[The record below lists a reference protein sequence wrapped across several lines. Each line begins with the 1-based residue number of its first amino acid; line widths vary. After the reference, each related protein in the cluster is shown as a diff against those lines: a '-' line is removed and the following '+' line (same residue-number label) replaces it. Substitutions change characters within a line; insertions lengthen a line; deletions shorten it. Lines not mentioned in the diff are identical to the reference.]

1 MKTKEIITIS
11 VSIILL
17 TGFFIFAVNIDSSA
31 LENLG
36 YSLPLPLFTLFIA
49 LIDGFNPC
57 NMFVLTVLLAILIS
71 ASASR
76 GRFYLVGLIF
86 ASVVFIFY
94 FLFMAAWLNISRYIG
109 YTAALR
115 AVIAVVAIIAGL
127 INCKELFFFKKGI
140 SLTIQQKHK
149 GPLYAKMRNVS
160 EVMNKGSLPMLITS
174 SAGLA
179 LFSSLIEIPC
189 TAGFPI
195 LYTVVLLGKTPG
207 YSVGYFSFLFL
218 YNLVYI
224 MPLLA
229 IIAVFG
235 YTLKARHITQSQ
247 FQVIKFIG
255 GIIMILL
262 GIILLANPKLIG
274 AL

>member
-1 MKTKEIITIS
+1 
-11 VSIILL
+11 
-17 TGFFIFAVNIDSSA
+17 
-31 LENLG
+31 
-36 YSLPLPLFTLFIA
+36 
-49 LIDGFNPC
+49 
-57 NMFVLTVLLAILIS
+57 MFVLTVLLAILIS

-76 GRFYLVGLIF
+76 RRFYLVGLIF
-86 ASVVFIFY
+86 ISVVFVFY
-94 FLFMAAWLNISRYIG
+94 FSFMTAWLNISKYIG
-109 YTAALR
+109 YTAGLR
-115 AVIAVVAIIAGL
+115 IIIAVLAIIAGL

-140 SLTIQQKHK
+140 SLAIQEKHK

-160 EVMNKGSLPMLITS
+160 ETMNKGSLPMLIFS

-195 LYTVVLLGKTPG
+195 LYTVVLLGKMPG
-207 YSVGYFSFLFL
+207 CGFGYFSFLFL

-224 MPLLA
+224 IPLLA

-235 YTLKARHITQSQ
+235 YTLKARHITQKQ

-262 GIILLANPKLIG
+262 GIILLTNPKLIG